1 MPTGLGS
8 CPTFL
13 CSHPKFQIYFI
24 CETVEDSHVRLQF
37 KPFAMIL
44 IRTKSGLA
52 SPMPEL
58 PPATPAILPSTIDIV
73 HSSFSYGLNPL
84 NTATRHSHR
93 SAYSYSAE

>member
-8 CPTFL
+8 CLTFS
-13 CSHPKFQIYFI
+13 CTHPKFQIYFI

-58 PPATPAILPSTIDIV
+58 PPATPAILPSTID
-73 HSSFSYGLNPL
+73 
-84 NTATRHSHR
+84 AEERHEVLLFRCCQFRRLETTS
-93 SAYSYSAE
+93 